1 MKRRVLQCYYHR
13 LAKGTNA
20 ERRYMKSNHG
30 MFPEYLAEAGEFMP
44 DEAKEERFA
53 FVVYRLW
60 VLWLLDSLVTW
71 EDFLLNRYKDFVD
84 EFDWRPA
91 DTREDIEQG
100 RIDRALSLWQPR
112 YGLQCLTARHAMGMI
127 RTVER
132 MAAAAEGLA

>member
-1 MKRRVLQCYYHR
+1 MKRRVLQCYYNR

-20 ERRYMKSNHG
+20 ERLSMEAKHG
-30 MFPEYLAEAGEFMP
+30 MFPGYLAEAGEFMP

-60 VLWLLDSLVTW
+60 VLWLLDSLATW

-91 DTREDIEQG
+91 DTREDIEQV
-100 RIDRALSLWQPR
+100 RIDRTLSLFQQR
-112 YGLQCLTARHAMGMI
+112 YGLMCLNARHAVGMI

-132 MAAAAEGLA
+132 MAAAAEGLI